1 VNITSTLLNDCGL
14 DGDEI
19 HGMLDQTIKKADAR
33 GSLKNKLY
41 PKRNPSSFFGWL
53 SQAKSPAWCLP
64 AVGLPAESSQ
74 SG

>member
-1 VNITSTLLNDCGL
+1 MLN
-14 DGDEI
+14 
-19 HGMLDQTIKKADAR
+19 QTTKKADAR